1 MKKNLV
7 ANCRRK
13 TTEKKILEQKKAKI
27 TPTMMKDERGKEKR
41 KRGKKI
47 IHG

>member
-13 TTEKKILEQKKAKI
+13 TTEKKNIRAKESKDN
-27 TPTMMKDERGKEKR
+27 TYDDER
-41 KRGKKI
+41 
-47 IHG
+47 